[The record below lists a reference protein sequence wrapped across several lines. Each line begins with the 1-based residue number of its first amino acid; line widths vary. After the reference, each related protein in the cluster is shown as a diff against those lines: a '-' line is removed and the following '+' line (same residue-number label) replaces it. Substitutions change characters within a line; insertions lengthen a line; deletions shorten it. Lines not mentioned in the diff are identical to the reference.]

1 MEAQPQAD
9 TNNKKLYDALNDLYD
24 PKTRGEA
31 LSCMS
36 LISLLIDR
44 LRFFMNS
51 IVQNN
56 KVRSCG
62 PMERIRHRYN
72 PDPRDL
78 LLLPLFESMH
88 ADG

>member
-24 PKTRGEA
+24 PKTRGA

-36 LISLLIDR
+36 LLSLLIDR

-78 LLLPLFESMH
+78 LLLPLFEPMH